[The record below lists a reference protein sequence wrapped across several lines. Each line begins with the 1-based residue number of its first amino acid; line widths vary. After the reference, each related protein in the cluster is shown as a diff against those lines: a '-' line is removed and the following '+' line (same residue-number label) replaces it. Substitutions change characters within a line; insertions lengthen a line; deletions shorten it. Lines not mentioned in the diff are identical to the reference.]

1 MLMTNNI
8 FVLNLQ
14 KKAGGRKDEMT
25 CKFAKENGSE
35 VCDLSH
41 RKKISL
47 AEIKASYPEQYKSAK
62 SHHFQKI
69 YRSDYINVMVSCLNT
84 MH

>member
-69 YRSDYINVMVSCLNT
+69 YRSDYINVMVSC
-84 MH
+84 